1 MSISEHGSGNSSIKG
16 AVPHS
21 ASNTYSTS
29 VSGTSSSS
37 STSPGSSVHKTKTSS
52 SASGLPAAVSHIYYK
67 HGLFLSSYPTCATSI
82 AIVAILFSW

>member
-1 MSISEHGSGNSSIKG
+1 MSISEHATGNSSIKG

-21 ASNTYSTS
+21 ASSAYSS
-29 VSGTSSSS
+29 SSSSSSS
-37 STSPGSSVHKTKTSS
+37 STSAVNSTHKSNKST
-52 SASGLPAAVSHIYYK
+52 ASGLPAAVSHIYYK

>member
-21 ASNTYSTS
+21 SSNTSYSTA
-29 VSGTSSSS
+29 VTGN
-37 STSPGSSVHKTKTSS
+37 STSPTASTASAGHKSKT

>member
-1 MSISEHGSGNSSIKG
+1 MSISEHGTGNSSIKG

-21 ASNTYSTS
+21 ASNTYT
-29 VSGTSSSS
+29 TSSSS
-37 STSPGSSVHKTKTSS
+37 SSSSGSAVNASTHYKSKKS